1 MYSLIEAAI
10 SRSRT
15 TLMLFVLILIS
26 GTVSYITIPKESNP
40 DITIPVAYVFVELE
54 GISPDDADSLLAH
67 PLEKELRGLEGLKEI
82 KSTAAEG
89 FASIILEFESGTDID
104 QAIID
109 AKDKVD
115 RAKNELPSDAEEP
128 TVTEVN
134 LSTFPVLRINLS
146 GNVDF
151 ALLSD
156 LAGDLKDKIEAVTGV
171 LEAGINGDREE
182 QAEIIIRPEQ
192 LESYNL
198 SLAEFAQ
205 LLSAN
210 NRLVAAGT
218 LDTGAGRFPIKVP
231 GLIETREDL
240 MRMPIKVVG
249 NNVVELQDIATGELT
264 FKEPTSFARVGG
276 KNAITLGVSKR
287 VGANIIETISAVK
300 TLVAEESQN
309 WPEGITY
316 SLSQDE
322 SIQIENQLNDLFNN
336 VILATLLVM
345 IVIVAFLGLRTS
357 LMVALAIPG
366 AFLAGILIIDIQG
379 FTVNMVVL
387 FALILSVGMLVDGA
401 IVVTE
406 YADRKLAD
414 GASKREAYTEAAKR
428 MAWPITASTATTL
441 AAFMPLLFW
450 PDIVGEFMRYMP
462 ITIIATLASSLVMAL
477 IVIPTIGSLIG
488 KKGSYSKQTMR
499 SLQITESGDLKELT
513 GFTGRFTQMLSY
525 LVDRPIRVLIA
536 SIALFVGVFILNG
549 ALGKGVEF
557 FPYVEPE
564 VAILDVRA
572 RGDLSLDEKDAIIRE
587 VENIVL
593 QYDEIET
600 TIATTTATA
609 DRESSA
615 DSIGLITVEF
625 NDWFA
630 RRPAKKILADI
641 RAQTDQISGI
651 VVETLEQ
658 QGGPQSG
665 ADIQLRLSSDF
676 TEVLNATA
684 DEISNQLL
692 FEQDALIQ
700 ALLDQN
706 AIPDSLLNDDG
717 SFDKKVILS
726 VNDDRSLPGIEWQIA
741 INRTEASRYN
751 VDIGTLGNVIK
762 LVTNGIVISDF
773 LPEGAD
779 DKIDIVLRYPVNNRS
794 FEELDKLL
802 IPTNAGSVPVS
813 NFITRT
819 AAPKQGQIVSIDG
832 KKSVTINA
840 DVLDGLVVDQ
850 VVQAV
855 QAGLAEAPL
864 PSSIDYRFTGNTE
877 DQQKSGAF
885 LMQAFF
891 VAFFIMAVI
900 LVTQFNNFFQ
910 CLLILSAIIFS
921 TMGVFIGLMVKG
933 EPFGIVMSGVGVIAL
948 AGIVVNNNIVLIDNF
963 NTLRSQGMMVREA
976 AIRTGAQRL
985 RPVMLTTITTILG
998 LLPMVT
1004 QLNIDIVNQTMSIGA
1019 PSSQWWTQLSTAI
1032 VGGLFF
1038 ATPLT
1043 LILTPCLLVLGH
1055 GRHERKAA
1063 KKEALELARAAEAS
1077 T

>member
-1 MYSLIEAAI
+1 MYALIEAAI

-15 TLMLFVLILIS
+15 TLMLFVLILIT
-26 GTVSYITIPKESNP
+26 GTISYITVPKESNP
-40 DITIPVAYVFVELE
+40 DITIPVAYTYVELE

-82 KSTAAEG
+82 QSTAAEG
-89 FASIILEFESGTDID
+89 HASIILEFESGTDID

-134 LSTFPVLRINLS
+134 LSTFPVLRVNLS
-146 GNVDF
+146 GDVDF
-151 ALLSD
+151 YTLSL
-156 LAGDLKDKIEAVTGV
+156 LAGNLKDKIEAVNGV
-171 LEAGINGDREE
+171 LEAEINGDRDE
-182 QAEIIIRPEQ
+182 QAEIILRPEQ

-198 SLAEFAQ
+198 SLTDFAR
-205 LLSAN
+205 LLSSN
-210 NRLVAAGT
+210 NQLVTAGT

-231 GLIETREDL
+231 GLIKTRQEL
-240 MRMPIKVVG
+240 MQMPIKVVG
-249 NNVVELQDIATGELT
+249 DNVVELQDIAAGEMA
-264 FKEPTSFARVGG
+264 FKEPTSYARVGG

-287 VGANIIETISAVK
+287 VGANIIETITAVK
-300 TLVAEESQN
+300 ALVAEESKN
-309 WPEGITY
+309 WPENITY

-322 SIQIENQLNDLFNN
+322 SIQIENQLNELFNN
-336 VILATLLVM
+336 VIFATLLVM
-345 IVIVAFLGLRTS
+345 IVIVAFLGLRSS
-357 LMVALAIPG
+357 LLVALAIPG
-366 AFLAGILIIDIQG
+366 AFLAGILIIDMQG
-379 FTVNMVVL
+379 YTVNMVVL

-488 KKGSYSKQTMR
+488 KKGAYSETTLK
-499 SLQITESGDLKELT
+499 SLQITESGDLSELK
-513 GFTGRFTQMLSY
+513 GFTGGFTRMLSY
-525 LVDRPIRVLIA
+525 LVDRPWRVLFGAIL
-536 SIALFVGVFILNG
+536 LFISVMVLNG
-549 ALGKGVEF
+549 KLGKGVEF

-564 VAILDVRA
+564 VAILDIRA
-572 RGDLSLDEKDAIIRE
+572 RGDLSLDEKDALVRQ
-587 VENIVL
+587 VEDIVL
-593 QYDEIET
+593 KYDEIET
-600 TIATTTATA
+600 TVATTTATP
-609 DRESSA
+609 DRESSP
-615 DSIGLITVEF
+615 DSIGLVTIEF
-625 NDWFA
+625 MDWYA

-641 RAQTDQISGI
+641 RSETDQIAGI
-651 VVETLEQ
+651 VVETVEQ
-658 QGGPQSG
+658 QGGPPSG

-676 TEVLNATA
+676 TEVLNGTA
-684 DEISNQLL
+684 DAITEELL
-692 FEQDALIQ
+692 FNQQPLIDALL
-700 ALLDQN
+700 AQN
-706 AIPDSLLNDDG
+706 AIPQELLNEDG
-717 SFDKKVILS
+717 SFDKKIIIS
-726 VNDDRSLPGIEWQIA
+726 VNDDRSLPGIEWEIV
-741 INRTEASRYN
+741 IDRTEASRYG
-751 VDIGTLGNVIK
+751 VDVGTLGNIIK
-762 LVTNGIVISDF
+762 LVTNGIVLSDF

-779 DKIDIVLRYPVNNRS
+779 DKIDIVVRYPLANRS
-794 FEELDKLL
+794 LDELDKLL
-802 IPTNAGSVPVS
+802 IPTERGSIPVS
-813 NFITRT
+813 NFITRQ
-819 AAPKQGQIVSIDG
+819 AVPKQGQIIRIDG
-832 KKSVTINA
+832 KKSVSLNA
-840 DVLDGLVVDQ
+840 DVLDGIVVDQ
-850 VVQAV
+850 VVQAI

-864 PSSIDYRFTGNTE
+864 PASIDYQFTGNTE
-877 DQQKSGAF
+877 DQQKSQAF

-910 CLLILSAIIFS
+910 GFLILSAIIFS

-963 NTLRSQGMMVREA
+963 NTLRNQGMLVREA

-985 RPVMLTTITTILG
+985 RPVILTTITTILG
-998 LLPMVT
+998 LIPMVI
-1004 QLNIDIVNQTMSIGA
+1004 QLNIDLVNQTMSIGA

-1055 GRHERKAA
+1055 GRKERR
-1063 KKEALELARAAEAS
+1063 ALKQAMPGLD
-1077 T
+1077 